1 MRKQLLTKVDQPVT
15 MRVAGPGD
23 EAAIERLA
31 ALDSQRAPR
40 GEVLVAEVAGE
51 IRAAVGVDTGTT
63 VADPFRPTADVVSL
77 LRERASQVGGP
88 RAERG
93 PGLRLLARA
102 A

>member
-51 IRAAVGVDTGTT
+51 LRAAVGVDTGTT